1 MVEGFEPGVPA
12 GEAGGHGV
20 ADVGE
25 DAGADACALETL
37 GPVEHGLIE
46 LAPEVGVGVDK
57 LGDLLGRESDACSG
71 GGFVPEGNTRE
82 GASVVVVAV
91 GPVLAVERLFV
102 EVSDGAD
109 ALPGCGVGWAG
120 EDHAVIEED
129 CFYWIHM
136 EWLL

>member
-25 DAGADACALETL
+25 DAGADACALEAL

-57 LGDLLGRESDACSG
+57 LGDLLGRENGARSG
-71 GGFVPEGNTRE
+71 GGFVPEGNARE
-82 GASVVVVAV
+82 SASVVVVAV
-91 GPVLAVERLFV
+91 RPVLAVEKGFV
-102 EVSDGAD
+102 AVGDGAH
-109 ALPGCGVGWAG
+109 ALPGCGLRWGG
-120 EDHAVIEED
+120 EDHAVIKEN
-129 CFYWIHM
+129 CFDWIHM